1 MKTTKAIIA
10 FILALCAAVS
20 FAACSKGGETS
31 TSSADKPAASV
42 ADITSDD
49 PSADPAGSESE
60 SSSDPDA
67 TGIVGEWVFTYEM
80 SEIMAATFAAT
91 LPDLVLSENSLPL
104 KAEYTFAEDGTY
116 STAIDTA
123 SLSESLE
130 AYKKILAADLK
141 KYFDGKGEKKSDEAI
156 NELLLPLSAEAVA
169 SRGSEVNGKYTVT
182 EVDGKST
189 LTLVPADEF
198 GDTESEEYEVVSC
211 DAKKLV
217 LKQGAGENSVE
228 LEFTR
233 K

>member
-10 FILALCAAVS
+10 LILALCAAIS

-31 TSSADKPAASV
+31 TSSADKSASSAADTASV
-42 ADITSDD
+42 AT
-49 PSADPAGSESE
+49 SADTSGESE
-60 SSSDPDA
+60 SSSETDA
-67 TGIVGEWVFTYEM
+67 TGLVGEWVFTYEM

-141 KYFDGKGEKKSDEAI
+141 KYFDDKGDDRSDEAI

-169 SRGSEVNGKYTVT
+169 SHGSEVNGKYTVT

-198 GDTESEEYEVVSC
+198 GDTESEEYEIVSC

-217 LKQGAGENSVE
+217 LKQGVGENSVE

>member
-10 FILALCAAVS
+10 LILALCAAIS

-31 TSSADKPAASV
+31 TSSADKSASSAADTASV
-42 ADITSDD
+42 AT
-49 PSADPAGSESE
+49 SADTSGESE
-60 SSSDPDA
+60 SSSETDA
-67 TGIVGEWVFTYEM
+67 TGLVGEWVFTYALRAPR
-80 SEIMAATFAAT
+80 STTFAST
-91 LPDLVLSENSLPL
+91 RPDLVLSENSLPL

-141 KYFDGKGEKKSDEAI
+141 KYFDDKGDDRSDEAI

-169 SRGSEVNGKYTVT
+169 SQGSEVNGKYTVT

-198 GDTESEEYEVVSC
+198 GDTESEEYEIVSC

-217 LKQGAGENSVE
+217 LKQGIGENSVE